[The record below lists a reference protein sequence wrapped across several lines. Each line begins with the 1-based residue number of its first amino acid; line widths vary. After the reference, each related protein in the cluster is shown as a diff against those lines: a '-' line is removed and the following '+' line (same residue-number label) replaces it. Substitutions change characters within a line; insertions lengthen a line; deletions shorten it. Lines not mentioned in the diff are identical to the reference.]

1 MFRHDVLRYVYV
13 ALRIDCGWD
22 VEIEGE
28 GEKERTSLRL
38 NIIIYEPRKKLK
50 KNQNCASLTRVLAAD
65 PG

>member
-38 NIIIYEPRKKLK
+38 NVIIYEPRKKSKLR
-50 KNQNCASLTRVLAAD
+50 LTDTGVS
-65 PG
+65 GGSW